1 MSKNKPSII
10 KRGSILLMIFF
21 TVFFSIITN
30 AKIDNTDLDSV
41 KRELGDILLQ
51 KIKEKAAE

>member
-1 MSKNKPSII
+1 MNLK
-10 KRGSILLMIFF
+10 L
-21 TVFFSIITN
+21 FSIITN